1 MGVKS
6 AEKDGYGNTR
16 IKRIVGGEYQ
26 SISHPDRMPF
36 PTFSTATNDE
46 ITHDVFA
53 TANMN
58 ADNLITDLL
67 AKLVRDGVADDLL
80 AGRKSTLGL
89 PNCNVFGITEAEYW
103 SFIQAILMIGIKKY
117 HIAFNFDNVKKK
129 RAKGQKKNCVNVL
142 VKYNWTHDISVQYF
156 KRSATGEI
164 LMGSEIATATTPTK
178 EEENPI

>member
-1 MGVKS
+1 MAFG
-6 AEKDGYGNTR
+6 AYT
-16 IKRIVGGEYQ
+16 
-26 SISHPDRMPF
+26 
-36 PTFSTATNDE
+36 TATNAQ
-46 ITHDVFA
+46 ITHDVFE

-117 HIAFNFDNVKKK
+117 HIAFNFTNVKKK
-129 RAKGQKKNCVNVL
+129 RVKGQKKNCVDVL

-156 KRSATGEI
+156 KRDDATGEI
-164 LMGSEIATATTPTK
+164 LFGSEIATATTPTK